1 MKFNNLINSI
11 QFIKFRNT
19 FNTNRMI
26 KLCSSLSLQYN
37 RTLVEAVE
45 PMFKVTVVRNPITK
59 LLSGYKDKVKR

>member
-1 MKFNNLINSI
+1 MKFDNLINSI
-11 QFIKFRNT
+11 QFIKLCNT

-45 PMFKVTVVRNPITK
+45 PMFKVIVVRNPITK